1 MSLYY
6 LKKKEDWIYIDF
18 MILSAQLFCITVS
31 DVFVLSTTISKYYY
45 AAEYLISS

>member
-6 LKKKEDWIYIDF
+6 LFKKEDWIYIDF
-18 MILSAQLFCITVS
+18 MILSAQLFCI
-31 DVFVLSTTISKYYY
+31 FCLSTTISKYYY